1 METKNKMELFF
12 SSPLIYGYLFAA
24 TCLGHGRLLELLVSR
39 GAGPRHVR
47 DGLCEDVPVCKAR
60 RWDASWRHQARGPG
74 QPAQGHNFVCPLSP
88 PLVPSPPMK
97 HGQKSEA
104 LPGKEGVSSKST
116 AGFWCEELCPRNM
129 VMTVVGC
136 TAGGRAA
143 CHLSGTGAD
152 VVWAG
157 CAAAC
162 FQTLLR
168 CQEEGL

>member
-1 METKNKMELFF
+1 M
-12 SSPLIYGYLFAA
+12 
-24 TCLGHGRLLELLVSR
+24 LVSR
-39 GAGPRHVR
+39 GAGTRHVR

-60 RWDASWRHQARGPG
+60 RWDVSWRHQSRGPG

-88 PLVPSPPMK
+88 PLVPSPPRK

-104 LPGKEGVSSKST
+104 LPREEGVSSKST
-116 AGFWCEELCPRNM
+116 AGCWCEELCPRDVAM
-129 VMTVVGC
+129 AAAGG
-136 TAGGRAA
+136 TAGCRAA
-143 CHLSGTGAD
+143 RHLSGTGAD

-157 CAAAC
+157 RAAAC

>member
-1 METKNKMELFF
+1 MRMSLSAKQGDGMLRGGT
-12 SSPLIYGYLFAA
+12 
-24 TCLGHGRLLELLVSR
+24 RLEALDSQLRVTI
-39 GAGPRHVR
+39 
-47 DGLCEDVPVCKAR
+47 LCA
-60 RWDASWRHQARGPG
+60 
-74 QPAQGHNFVCPLSP
+74 PLSP

-143 CHLSGTGAD
+143 RHLSGTGAAT
-152 VVWAG
+152 VWVG
-157 CAAAC
+157 HAAAC